1 MNKKLLGELSI
12 MASALFF
19 AITAIL
25 IKTTSGV
32 FSGLFISLVRF
43 SVGIILVIVSIYL
56 TKRSFKVKD
65 KKAWLLRGFFGAIA
79 MVLYYVSIQLTSS
92 GRATLL
98 TYTYPVFVAI
108 YGYLFFKEKLTTK
121 TIISV
126 ILGVTGILFVFYDGS
141 HYPLYGNLLGLMS
154 AVFAGIAIHYI
165 KILRELH
172 NSIMVYLPA
181 CIFGILFT
189 LPSIREGINLTFN
202 SFALL
207 ALIAITVFI
216 AQMFMSYG
224 YKHVSPTRGSIIA
237 LTAVPLV
244 ILFSYFIGEEMKI
257 RFFIGTAFIIAGLI
271 INR

>member
-1 MNKKLLGELSI
+1 
-12 MASALFF
+12 
-19 AITAIL
+19 
-25 IKTTSGV
+25 
-32 FSGLFISLVRF
+32 
-43 SVGIILVIVSIYL
+43 
-56 TKRSFKVKD
+56 
-65 KKAWLLRGFFGAIA
+65 
-79 MVLYYVSIQLTSS
+79 
-92 GRATLL
+92 
-98 TYTYPVFVAI
+98 FVAI

-141 HYPLYGNLLGLMS
+141 HYSLYGNLIGLMS

-165 KILRELH
+165 KILRESH
-172 NSIMVYLPA
+172 NSMAVYFPA

-189 LPSIREGINLTFN
+189 IPSIKEGINLTFN
-202 SFALL
+202 SFVLL

-257 RFFIGTAFIIAGLI
+257 RFFIGTAFIIVGLI